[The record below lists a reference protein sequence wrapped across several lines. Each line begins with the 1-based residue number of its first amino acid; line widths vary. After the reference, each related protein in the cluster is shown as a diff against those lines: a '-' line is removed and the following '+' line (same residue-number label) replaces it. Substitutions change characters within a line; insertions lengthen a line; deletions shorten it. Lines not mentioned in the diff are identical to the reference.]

1 MLTLVTA
8 LARRLWSDF
17 DTLAEQH
24 RLRLI
29 AELTVVT
36 YGLPLA
42 VLSLVVLALQTDWS
56 ALPSQALLLLVLAAL
71 GLLLNELS
79 FYQILGDRAGEYSF
93 NTSSLNM
100 VLILTGLFLVGAA
113 AIWVYVFLIAVYYGM
128 RWSRLLAR
136 SQRLNWVLNSS
147 QNIWG
152 GVFSLLAA
160 LALYQALGGA
170 IPLDSLDLATIW
182 PASMAVVLFLLLT
195 ALFLWLMFWVQA
207 RFISRRGAERRT
219 RVITFFLLSES
230 SGFFGILAAGLFS
243 QNGWGAFLFFMLG
256 VVSVSLLARRLSQAA
271 MVSQQR
277 SREVAQ
283 LEQLGRAIIAAPSD
297 ASTLP
302 DLLTEHVPR
311 MFQYRQVEIR
321 VFSGP
326 LLLHQPEHQ
335 PELGLETWSWL
346 HDHPIYQIFEAG
358 ETLPWSGAA
367 LPSKVILAPM
377 LTTDTAAPL
386 GGICLLQDTN
396 YAMDVSVDLQPA
408 LQTLAA
414 QVASALH
421 SAAVYRQTL
430 EHQRS
435 AQELAFAGQIQAS
448 FLPTSLPRI
457 EGYQLAAALLPARE
471 TSGDFF
477 DAIVLPNGRIGLLVA
492 DVSDKG
498 MGAALYMA
506 LSRTLLRT
514 FAFEY
519 HTRPDFVLRVA
530 NRRILAD
537 TQAGL
542 FVSVFYAVLDP
553 YEATLS
559 YCNGGHNPAYF
570 FSRQSDLE
578 VRLLRRTG
586 MVLGVLE
593 GMDWQQTIL
602 AMGPNDMLVIYS
614 DGITDAQNVAGDFF
628 GEQRLSAVLT
638 ENYGRHAQAVV
649 DAVLAEVR
657 AFVGDAPQFDDITLM
672 VLAREATAPSLSQTP
687 QPAIGSAPPIGYN
700 TFGEAPHKTL

>member
-1 MLTLVTA
+1 MFTLVTS
-8 LARRLWSDF
+8 LARRLWPDL
-17 DTLAEQH
+17 DTLAEQD
-24 RLRLI
+24 RLRLV
-29 AELTVVT
+29 AELTVAA

-42 VLSLVVLALQTDWS
+42 ILSLVVLALSTNWA
-56 ALPSQALLLLVLAAL
+56 ALPGQALLLLVLAAL

-79 FYQILGDRAGEYSF
+79 FYQVIGERAGEYSF
-93 NTSSLNM
+93 NTSTLNM
-100 VLILTGLFLVGAA
+100 VLVFAALFLVGAA
-113 AIWVYVFLIAVYYGM
+113 AVWVYVFLIAVYYGV
-128 RWSRLLAR
+128 RWSRLLSR
-136 SQRLNWVLNSS
+136 SLRLNWVLNLS

-160 LALYQALGGA
+160 LLLYQALGGD
-170 IPLDSLDLATIW
+170 IPLRSLDLAAIW
-182 PASMAVVLFLLLT
+182 PAILAVILFLLLT
-195 ALFLWLMFWVQA
+195 TLFLWVLFWVQA
-207 RFISRRGAERRT
+207 RFIGRRGTARRA

-230 SGFFGILAAGLFS
+230 SGFFGILAAGLYS
-243 QNGWGAFLFFMLG
+243 QNGWGAFLFFMLA
-256 VVSVSLLARRLSQAA
+256 VVSASLLARRLSQVA

-302 DLLTEHVPR
+302 DLLAEYVPR
-311 MFQYRQVEIR
+311 MFQYRQVAIR
-321 VFSGP
+321 LFSGR
-326 LLLHQPEHQ
+326 LLLHLPKHQ
-335 PELGLETWSWL
+335 PEMQPDVWPWL
-346 HDHPIYQIFEAG
+346 QAHPAYRVFEAG
-358 ETLPWSGAA
+358 ESLPWSNTT
-367 LPSKVILAPM
+367 LPYKVTVAPVLA
-377 LTTDTAAPL
+377 TDSATPL
-386 GGICLLQDTN
+386 GGICLWQDTN
-396 YAMDVSVDLQPA
+396 YAMDISVDLQPA

-414 QVASALH
+414 QIASALH
-421 SAAVYRQTL
+421 GAEVYRQAL
-430 EHQRS
+430 EHQKS
-435 AQELAFAGQIQAS
+435 VQELTFAGQIQAS
-448 FLPTSLPRI
+448 FLPTSLPQI

-519 HTRPDFVLRVA
+519 HTRPDFVLRVV

-553 YEATLS
+553 FAATLS
-559 YCNGGHNPAYF
+559 YCNGGHNPPF
-570 FSRQSDLE
+570 LFSRHSDPE
-578 VRLLRRTG
+578 IRLLRRTG

-593 GMDWQQTIL
+593 GMDWQQMVLTM
-602 AMGPNDMLVIYS
+602 APGDMLVLYS

-628 GEQRLSAVLT
+628 GEERLRAALA
-638 ENYGRHAQAVV
+638 ENHGRSAQAVC

-657 AFVGDAPQFDDITLM
+657 QFVGNAPQFDDITLL
-672 VLAREATAPSLSQTP
+672 VLVREPGTHALPHAV
-687 QPAIGSAPPIGYN
+687 QPAVGSAPSFGYN
-700 TFGEAPHKTL
+700 RLGEAPHKTL

>member
-1 MLTLVTA
+1 
-8 LARRLWSDF
+8 
-17 DTLAEQH
+17 
-24 RLRLI
+24 
-29 AELTVVT
+29 
-36 YGLPLA
+36 
-42 VLSLVVLALQTDWS
+42 
-56 ALPSQALLLLVLAAL
+56 
-71 GLLLNELS
+71 
-79 FYQILGDRAGEYSF
+79 
-93 NTSSLNM
+93 
-100 VLILTGLFLVGAA
+100 
-113 AIWVYVFLIAVYYGM
+113 
-128 RWSRLLAR
+128 
-136 SQRLNWVLNSS
+136 
-147 QNIWG
+147 
-152 GVFSLLAA
+152 
-160 LALYQALGGA
+160 
-170 IPLDSLDLATIW
+170 
-182 PASMAVVLFLLLT
+182 
-195 ALFLWLMFWVQA
+195 
-207 RFISRRGAERRT
+207 
-219 RVITFFLLSES
+219 
-230 SGFFGILAAGLFS
+230 
-243 QNGWGAFLFFMLG
+243 
-256 VVSVSLLARRLSQAA
+256 